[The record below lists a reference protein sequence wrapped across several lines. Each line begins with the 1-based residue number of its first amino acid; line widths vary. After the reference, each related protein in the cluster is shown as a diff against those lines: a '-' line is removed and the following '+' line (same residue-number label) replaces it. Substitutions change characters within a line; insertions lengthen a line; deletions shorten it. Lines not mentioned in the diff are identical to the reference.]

1 MTSENVL
8 EDDDDI
14 GDQTVFTRH
23 KRHHA
28 SVFFT
33 FHGVTTNYQQSQS
46 LIQAN
51 QARG

>member
-33 FHGVTTNYQQSQS
+33 FRRVTQQQS